1 MWSVTFMVNREFR
14 KIFERMKD
22 GVDEKFTILRKE
34 LCALYRSAFIVREAT
49 MSWVRGLSGES

>member
-1 MWSVTFMVNREFR
+1 MVNREFR